1 MQCNGISYVRR
12 CCHDDFTRLMPCL
25 YTERDVMWIWF
36 NWKLS
41 RMENTPLRH
50 SQPTNIR
57 KIIFI
62 VRLLLSVC
70 VHSLWEKK
78 IQIDWFPFEKRCII
92 ADNSTFIVWNS
103 IWNFF
108 FFFFVNYGLI
118 PKTEEKIAE
127 APMSSTHDL
136 ISMNIFTNRKLSR
149 AFQRRKVREREI
161 PVERVFCWKAHTRIK
176 LAGWNRPK

>member
-1 MQCNGISYVRR
+1 MHVVCLYYFGLLLLLLLRRHMWRVAMQCNGISYVRR
-12 CCHDDFTRLMPCL
+12 CCHDDFTRLHAVCL
-25 YTERDVMWIWF
+25 CMERDVMWIWF

-118 PKTEEKIAE
+118 PKTEEKNRRSANE
-127 APMSSTHDL
+127 LHTWF
-136 ISMNIFTNRKLSR
+136 NIDEYFH
-149 AFQRRKVREREI
+149 E
-161 PVERVFCWKAHTRIK
+161 
-176 LAGWNRPK
+176 